1 MTDQKF
7 HEPFSPAIMETTVPK
22 RFVDLVNAS
31 ADEVL
36 SDDEQIKKWDF
47 SNNLVGKV
55 KNEIQIPVSNKKDR
69 EFLFNVMKQ
78 GCVDYLRYNVKKNR
92 ARVHTD
98 KIGYTS
104 INSGD
109 GAEPRIENKQ
119 LTQSWVVS
127 QYAGDYNPI
136 HFHTGDFSAAI
147 YLKVPDGMID
157 DLDDHA
163 PSKGMIEFTYG
174 NIENFRNDSV
184 KFKPEVGA
192 FLVFPAWLKHFVYP
206 FSCEG
211 ERRMMS
217 FNARVVL

>member
-1 MTDQKF
+1 MVFT
-7 HEPFSPAIMETTVPK
+7 FSYNLWSTSPCDHVTFT
-22 RFVDLVNAS
+22 
-31 ADEVL
+31 DEVL

-47 SNNLVGKV
+47 SDNLVGKV

-109 GAEPRIENKQ
+109 GAEPRIENIQ

-136 HFHTGDFSAAI
+136 HFHTGCLLYTSDAA
-147 YLKVPDGMID
+147 D
-157 DLDDHA
+157 
-163 PSKGMIEFTYG
+163 E
-174 NIENFRNDSV
+174 
-184 KFKPEVGA
+184 
-192 FLVFPAWLKHFVYP
+192 
-206 FSCEG
+206 
-211 ERRMMS
+211 
-217 FNARVVL
+217 